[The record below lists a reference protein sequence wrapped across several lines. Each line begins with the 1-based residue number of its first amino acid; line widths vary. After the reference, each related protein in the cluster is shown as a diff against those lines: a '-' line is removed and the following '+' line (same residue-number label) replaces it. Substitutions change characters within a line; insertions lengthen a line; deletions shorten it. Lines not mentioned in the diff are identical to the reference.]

1 MAQQEEAGALKLWAP
16 VAGLTLSAFIFN
28 TSEFIPIG
36 LLSDIARD
44 FQITESQAGMIITV
58 YAWIVT
64 VLSLPLMLLASKV
77 EFKKLL
83 LGILSL
89 FVLSHF
95 LSAVAPSYLTL
106 MLSRAGVAF
115 SHSIFW
121 SIASPLAVKIA
132 PQGKRAAALG
142 MVITGTSVAMI
153 AGLPLG
159 RMIGLYMGWRATF
172 LCIGI
177 VALAVALFLLFVF
190 PRVPA
195 GSQGSSVS
203 KLPGIVKNPALIGVY
218 ALTALIFTANF
229 TAYSYIEPFMAQ
241 IAHMPESE
249 ITFSLTMFGIAGI
262 VASIFFS
269 HFYERHPVF
278 FFATGTFGLSLFL
291 LLLKFSAVHIWSA
304 MVLCVF
310 WGVTFTIFGL
320 VFQSVVIRLEPQ
332 ATPIAM
338 SIYSGIANVGIGGG
352 ALVGGWV
359 CALPAIEWIGY
370 AGAAFAFVAGLIC
383 FAMIKRFISRQDIE
397 PQLP

>member
-1 MAQQEEAGALKLWAP
+1 MAQQQEAGALSLWAP
-16 VAGLTLSAFIFN
+16 VVGLTLSAFIFN

-44 FQITESQAGMIITV
+44 FQITESEAGMIITV

-83 LGILSL
+83 LSILAL

-95 LSAVAPSYLTL
+95 LSAVAPSYITL

-121 SIASPLAVKIA
+121 SIASPLAVRIA
-132 PQGKRAAALG
+132 PQGKRATALG
-142 MVITGTSVAMI
+142 LVVTGTSVAMI

-159 RMIGLYMGWRATF
+159 RMVGLYMGWRATF
-172 LCIGI
+172 FSIGL
-177 VALAVALFLLFVF
+177 VALAVAIFLLFVF
-190 PRVPA
+190 PKVPA
-195 GSQGSSVS
+195 NAQGSSFAKV
-203 KLPGIVKNPALIGVY
+203 PGILKNPALIGVY
-218 ALTALIFTANF
+218 VLTALIFTANF

-241 IAHMPESE
+241 VVQMPENE

-262 VASIFFS
+262 VASVFFS
-269 HFYERHPVF
+269 RFFERHPIVF
-278 FFATGTFGLSLFL
+278 FAIGTFGLGIFL
-291 LLLKFSAVHIWSA
+291 LLLQLCAAHIWSA
-304 MVLCVF
+304 MLLCVF
-310 WGVTFTIFGL
+310 WGIAFTIFGL

-359 CALPAIEWIGY
+359 CAWPAIEAIGY
-370 AGAAFAFVAGLIC
+370 AGAAFAMIGGLIC
-383 FAMIKRFISRQDIE
+383 FAMIRRF
-397 PQLP
+397 LK

>member
-1 MAQQEEAGALKLWAP
+1 MAQEETGAMKLWAP
-16 VAGLTLSAFIFN
+16 VIGLTLSAFIFN

-44 FQITESQAGMIITV
+44 FHITESQAGMIITV

-64 VLSLPLMLLASKV
+64 VLSLPLMLLASKI

-83 LGILSL
+83 LAILGL
-89 FVLSHF
+89 FVVSHF
-95 LSAVAPSYLTL
+95 LSAVAPSFLTL
-106 MLSRAGVAF
+106 MLSRVGVAF

-121 SIASPLAVKIA
+121 SIASPLAVRIA
-132 PQGKRAAALG
+132 PRGKGAVALSF
-142 MVITGTSVAMI
+142 VVTGTAVAMI

-172 LCIGI
+172 FSIGV
-177 VALAVALFLLFVF
+177 VALAVAVFLMFVF
-190 PRVPA
+190 PKVPA
-195 GSQGSSVS
+195 NTQESSVA
-203 KLPGIVKNPALIGVY
+203 KLPRILKNPALIGVY
-218 ALTALIFTANF
+218 VLTALSFTANF

-241 IAHMPESE
+241 VAQMPESE
-249 ITFSLTMFGIAGI
+249 ITFTLTLFGVAGI
-262 VASIFFS
+262 IASIFFS
-269 HFYERHPVF
+269 KGFANHPKF
-278 FFATGTFGLSLFL
+278 FFAAGTFGLGLFL
-291 LLLKFSAVHIWSA
+291 ALLKLSSNEIWLA
-304 MVLCVF
+304 MLLCVF
-310 WGVTFTIFGL
+310 WGMTFTIFGL

-370 AGAAFAFVAGLIC
+370 AGAAFAGVAGVIC
-383 FAMIKRFISRQDIE
+383 FAMISQF
-397 PQLP
+397 LPKKEHPTESA

>member
-1 MAQQEEAGALKLWAP
+1 MAQQKEAGALKLWAP

-83 LGILSL
+83 LGILGL
-89 FVLSHF
+89 FVVSHF
-95 LSAVAPSYLTL
+95 LSAVAPSFITL

-121 SIASPLAVKIA
+121 SIASPLAVRIA
-132 PQGKRAAALG
+132 PQGKRATALSL
-142 MVITGTSVAMI
+142 VVTGTAVAMI

-159 RMIGLYMGWRATF
+159 RMVGLYMGWRATF
-172 LCIGI
+172 FSIGL
-177 VALAVALFLLFVF
+177 VALAVAIFLLFIF

-195 GSQGSSVS
+195 NTQGSSVA
-203 KLPGIVKNPALIGVY
+203 KLSGILKNPALIGVY
-218 ALTALIFTANF
+218 VLTALIFTANF
-229 TAYSYIEPFMAQ
+229 TGYSYIEPFMAQ
-241 IAHMPESE
+241 VAHMPESE
-249 ITFSLTMFGIAGI
+249 ITFSLTLFGVAGI
-262 VASIFFS
+262 IASIFFS
-269 HFYERHPVF
+269 RCYEQHPKF
-278 FFATGTFGLSLFL
+278 FFATGTFGVGIFLALMQLS
-291 LLLKFSAVHIWSA
+291 SAHIWSA
-304 MVLCVF
+304 MLLCVF
-310 WGVTFTIFGL
+310 WGIAFTIFGL

-332 ATPIAM
+332 STPIAM
-338 SIYSGIANVGIGGG
+338 SIYSGIANVGIGSG

-359 CALPAIEWIGY
+359 CAVPAIEWIGY
-370 AGAAFAFVAGLIC
+370 AGAAFAFLGGIIC
-383 FAMIKRFISRQDIE
+383 FAMIRRFLGRG
-397 PQLP
+397 

>member
-1 MAQQEEAGALKLWAP
+1 MAQQDDAGALRQWAP

-36 LLSDIARD
+36 LLTDIAKD
-44 FQITESQAGMIITV
+44 FQITESQTGMIITV

-64 VLSLPLMLLASKV
+64 ILSLPLMLLASKI
-77 EFKKLL
+77 EYKKLL
-83 LGILSL
+83 LGILGL
-89 FVLSHF
+89 FVGSHI
-95 LSAVAPSYLTL
+95 LSAVAPSFITL

-132 PQGKRAAALG
+132 PRGKGAAALSL
-142 MVITGTSVAMI
+142 VVTGTSVAMI
-153 AGLPLG
+153 VGLPLG

-172 LCIGI
+172 FSIGV
-177 VALAVALFLLFVF
+177 VASAVAVFLFFIF

-195 GSQGSSVS
+195 STQGSSVA
-203 KLPGIVKNPALIGVY
+203 KVPLILKNPALIGVY
-218 ALTALIFTANF
+218 VLTALMFTANF
-229 TAYSYIEPFMAQ
+229 TSYSYIEPFMAQ
-241 IAHMPESE
+241 VAHMPESE
-249 ITFSLTMFGIAGI
+249 ITFTLTLFGVAGI
-262 VASIFFS
+262 LASIFFS
-269 HFYERHPVF
+269 KSFSNHPKF
-278 FFATGTFGLSLFL
+278 FFATGTFGLGIFL
-291 LLLKFSAVHIWSA
+291 ALLELSSCHIWSA
-304 MVLCVF
+304 MFLCIL
-310 WGVTFTIFGL
+310 WGMAFTIFGL

-370 AGAAFAFVAGLIC
+370 AGAGFAFVGGIIC
-383 FAMIKRFISRQDIE
+383 FAMMGYFLSKH
-397 PQLP
+397 

>member
-1 MAQQEEAGALKLWAP
+1 MAQQKEAGALKLWAP

-83 LGILSL
+83 LGILGL
-89 FVLSHF
+89 FVVSHF
-95 LSAVAPSYLTL
+95 LSAVAPSFITL

-121 SIASPLAVKIA
+121 SIASPLAVRIA
-132 PQGKRAAALG
+132 PQGKRATALSL
-142 MVITGTSVAMI
+142 VVTGTAVAMI

-159 RMIGLYMGWRATF
+159 RMVGLYMGWRATF
-172 LCIGI
+172 FSIGL
-177 VALAVALFLLFVF
+177 VALAVAIFLLFIF

-195 GSQGSSVS
+195 NTQGSSVA
-203 KLPGIVKNPALIGVY
+203 KLPAILKNPALIGVY
-218 ALTALIFTANF
+218 VLTALIFTANF
-229 TAYSYIEPFMAQ
+229 TGYSYIEPFMAQ
-241 IAHMPESE
+241 VAHMPESE
-249 ITFSLTMFGIAGI
+249 ITFSLTLFGVAGI
-262 VASIFFS
+262 IASIFFS
-269 HFYERHPVF
+269 RCYERHPKF
-278 FFATGTFGLSLFL
+278 FFATGTFGVGIFLALMQLS
-291 LLLKFSAVHIWSA
+291 SAHIWSA
-304 MVLCVF
+304 MFLCVF
-310 WGVTFTIFGL
+310 WGIAFTIFGL

-332 ATPIAM
+332 STPIAM
-338 SIYSGIANVGIGGG
+338 SIYSGIANVGIGSG

-359 CALPAIEWIGY
+359 CAVPAIEWIGY
-370 AGAAFAFVAGLIC
+370 AGAAFAFLGGIIC
-383 FAMIKRFISRQDIE
+383 FAMIRRF
-397 PQLP
+397 LG

>member
-36 LLSDIARD
+36 LLTDIARD
-44 FQITESQAGMIITV
+44 FQISESQAGMIITV

-64 VLSLPLMLLASKV
+64 VLSLPLMLLASKI

-132 PQGKRAAALG
+132 PQGKRATALG
-142 MVITGTSVAMI
+142 LVVTGTSVAMI

-172 LCIGI
+172 LTIGI

-203 KLPGIVKNPALIGVY
+203 KLPGILKNPGLIGVY
-218 ALTALIFTANF
+218 VLTALIFTANF

-241 IAHMPESE
+241 VAHMPEGE

-269 HFYERHPVF
+269 RFYERHPVF
-278 FFATGTFGLSLFL
+278 FFAAGTFGLSLFL
-291 LLLKFSAVHIWSA
+291 LLLKLSAVHIWSA
-304 MVLCVF
+304 MLLCVF
-310 WGVTFTIFGL
+310 WGIAFTIFGL

-370 AGAAFAFVAGLIC
+370 AGAAFAFVGGVIC
-383 FAMIKRFISRQDIE
+383 FAMIKRFIE
-397 PQLP
+397 H

>member
-1 MAQQEEAGALKLWAP
+1 MAQQQEAGALSLWAP
-16 VAGLTLSAFIFN
+16 VVGLTLSAFIFN

-44 FQITESQAGMIITV
+44 FQITESEAGMIITV

-83 LGILSL
+83 LSILAL

-95 LSAVAPSYLTL
+95 LSAVAPSYITL

-121 SIASPLAVKIA
+121 SIASPLAVRIA
-132 PQGKRAAALG
+132 PQGKRATALG
-142 MVITGTSVAMI
+142 LVVTGTSVAMI

-159 RMIGLYMGWRATF
+159 RMVGLYMGWRATF
-172 LCIGI
+172 FSIGL
-177 VALAVALFLLFVF
+177 VALAVAIFLLFVF
-190 PRVPA
+190 PKVPA
-195 GSQGSSVS
+195 NTQGSSFAKV
-203 KLPGIVKNPALIGVY
+203 PGILKNPALIGVY
-218 ALTALIFTANF
+218 VLTALIFTANF

-241 IAHMPESE
+241 VVNMPENE
-249 ITFSLTMFGIAGI
+249 ITFSLTMFGLAGI
-262 VASIFFS
+262 VASVFFS
-269 HFYERHPVF
+269 RFFERHPIVF
-278 FFATGTFGLSLFL
+278 FAIGTFGLGIFL
-291 LLLKFSAVHIWSA
+291 LLLQFCSAHIWSA
-304 MVLCVF
+304 MLLCVF
-310 WGVTFTIFGL
+310 WGIAFTIFGL

-359 CALPAIEWIGY
+359 CAWPAIEAIGY
-370 AGAAFAFVAGLIC
+370 AGAAFAMLGGLIC
-383 FAMIKRFISRQDIE
+383 FAMIRRFLKQ
-397 PQLP
+397 